1 MFCNNC
7 GKQIDDATVF
17 CPNCGAK
24 VNADMTG
31 NSADKEVSAVAVE
44 ATDVKK
50 KKKGKGGM
58 IAGIAAAVVVIAAGA
73 GTALYFTSDTY
84 KIGKNV
90 KLAAK
95 NYDNGDYDSALEYYE
110 AVLEMDDTRTD
121 VYNSM
126 AQIYLEQGEYDDAL
140 SALKAAT
147 KKCEMSD
154 EDEAVFV
161 EEKASAYKGKAD
173 ERVAAGDYSGAYE
186 ILNEGIA
193 ENIAADELTSK
204 KIDIYVLEADA
215 YMNAS
220 DYDAAIDVLSRGIA
234 ENTTAEA
241 LTAKIIEVYIIK
253 VDVCINAADYDTAL
267 AVISQAQDIAGADNA
282 ELLNKKV
289 EAYQKKAY
297 ILIDAKDYANVYD
310 VLNDGIADTGSD
322 TLKDMRID
330 VYYSQIDDCIN
341 SGDFDGAFGFIDN
354 AETFV
359 GDSAYGMADAL
370 LEKKAAVYRAKS
382 DYYLAQDECIK
393 AIEVLVDGEQA
404 TGVAALSER
413 EEYVREHVVPVYIEY
428 GGAASG
434 YYEYEYDESGK
445 LKKEYI
451 HGGLFELTECEFDAL
466 GNETKVSYDSNGTI
480 VYKAEYDTSGN
491 KTKEVYYNQDGTI
504 NSRYEYVYNSLGN
517 ILNESTYDEYGT
529 RTRWRGYEYDEYGN
543 LTIRDDDENDGV
555 IHLVFLYS
563 YEYDANGNMVLK
575 VDYDEYGGGWTEY
588 KYDSAGNVLT
598 ESDYDQYGT
607 LNYMHSYEYDGNGN
621 VIKMVFHSQYAD
633 YIEREYEYDTSGNIT
648 KEVSYNS
655 DGTIGNLKEYE
666 YDVYG
671 NRTEKDTSYN
681 YNSNDIM
688 SDWED
693 WEISKYDI
701 FNNRIYR
708 ETSYS
713 TNAATYKCTYK
724 YIGD

>member
-1 MFCNNC
+1 MLCNNC
-7 GKQIDDATVF
+7 GKEMKDDAVF
-17 CPNCGAK
+17 CPNCGTK
-24 VNADMTG
+24 VKMDAVSEG
-31 NSADKEVSAVAVE
+31 ADKAPSAIISE
-44 ATDVKK
+44 NTDIKNKK
-50 KKKGKGGM
+50 KSKGGT
-58 IAGIAAAVVVIAAGA
+58 IAAIIIAVVVIAAGA

-370 LEKKAAVYRAKS
+370 LEKKAAVYRAES
-382 DYYLAQDECIK
+382 DYYLAQDDCVN
-393 AIEVLVDGEQA
+393 AVAVLMEGERT
-404 TGVAALSER
+404 TGVASLGER
-413 EEYVREHVVPVYIEY
+413 EKYVRENVVIVEDNRFEFGTYIYEYDGKRLIKSTRELYGEIREIIEY
-428 GGAASG
+428 EYDTLGNLTYEIHNDSPHDYYY
-434 YYEYEYDESGK
+434 YYEYELSGNK
-445 LKKEYI
+445 TKKSKYFQD
-451 HGGLFELTECEFDAL
+451 GSLSA
-466 GNETKVSYDSNGTI
+466 VQ
-480 VYKAEYDTSGN
+480 EYDTSGN
-491 KTKEVYYNQDGTI
+491 LIKKTD
-504 NSRYEYVYNSLGN
+504 
-517 ILNESTYDEYGT
+517 
-529 RTRWRGYEYDEYGN
+529 
-543 LTIRDDDENDGV
+543 
-555 IHLVFLYS
+555 FM
-563 YEYDANGNMVLK
+563 NG
-575 VDYDEYGGGWTEY
+575 EIWE
-588 KYDSAGNVLT
+588 
-598 ESDYDQYGT
+598 
-607 LNYMHSYEYDGNGN
+607 
-621 VIKMVFHSQYAD
+621 
-633 YIEREYEYDTSGNIT
+633 EYEYDSHGNIT
-648 KEVSYNS
+648 RWYYYS
-655 DGTIGNLKEYE
+655 DGKVNDETEYE
-666 YDVYG
+666 NVYDEDGNIVQVYYVNDDG
-671 NRTEKDTSYN
+671 TKALRSQYERSDNVTRRTDYDIDGTQSY
-681 YNSNDIM
+681 YFV
-688 SDWED
+688 
-693 WEISKYDI
+693 YDI
-701 FNNRIYR
+701 FNNELEWGLHNGGSGADEY
-708 ETSYS
+708 
-713 TNAATYKCTYK
+713 TYK